1 MSTTTTETTPILQS
15 TLHTVTDSAE
25 FRSVLHQIRRG
36 ARVIS
41 ISGLVAGPARAL
53 ALAALQRE
61 TGKQFALVV
70 PAQRD
75 LEHWERDISFWYC
88 ALRGASECKDTVA
101 VLPSSESDPYAGG
114 SPHAETLE
122 QRALALWRLARTHP
136 DFVLLTSRA
145 MARRTIP
152 PAGMLKAGAVLRRDE
167 DTAPEELVDKFI
179 AGGYVREDP
188 IAAVGEFS
196 MRGGILDV
204 WPPGRDAP
212 ARIEFFGDTV
222 DSIREFDPETQLST
236 AQLTQIEIPPMREL
250 VVHASDFREWAS
262 QARLRWREERFAR
275 SLRDRTVYADE
286 GESFPGW
293 EWLISLGRE
302 NHATTFDYLKEAV
315 LVIDEP
321 VAVENFLSSAFQ
333 TLEQRQAE
341 TDAADDLGLRP
352 EELYLTAEELRS
364 RIDSKQRVELRALGR
379 TVSATDQ
386 ELALEAE
393 EPKISVGKERGR
405 KRPLFLF
412 PALSP
417 PGERGGVGGGVANG
431 GNLSPNP
438 SPLAERGT
446 ESDRL
451 ESRLVPTGGTSA
463 ASKRGEDTEIE
474 WRAQSVMRYHGRL
487 PDLARDVIARHANSK
502 ATTLF
507 VMPSRGVAER
517 VTEILREYEVN
528 ARLTSF
534 EEPSDAPAT
543 AQAIVTFGKLSGGF
557 ELPGTHASGVPPPER
572 EHAGGVR
579 TLVVHVEGDLFD
591 EAAEPAL
598 ERRSTA
604 IKREKKRRARAAA
617 FLSDFRDLKVNDYVV
632 HIDHGIARFGGLVTL
647 DLGPAQPSPAAIAAP
662 KRGEFM
668 LLYYA
673 EDAKLYVP
681 VERLDLVQ
689 RYSSAEGHQPTLD
702 KLGGIGWQKTKA
714 KAKRAMR
721 DMADELLRLYAERK
735 LVQGHS
741 FPPDAP
747 WQREFEEGFEYTLTP
762 DQETAIEDVKK
773 DMETPTPMDRLLC
786 GDVGYGK
793 TEVAMRAAFKAVMD
807 GKQTAVLT
815 PTTVLAYQH
824 FETFR
829 QRFAPFPIKVELLSR
844 FRSSKEQK
852 EVVKRVEGGEVDVV
866 IGTHRMLSKDVSF
879 RDLGL
884 VVVDEE
890 QRFGVAHKERL
901 KQLKKRVDVL
911 TLSATPIPRTLNMSL
926 SGLRDMSLIE
936 TPPSDRLAIQTQVV
950 QSSDTVIK
958 SAIELEL
965 SRGGQIFF
973 IHNRVESI
981 ETIAA
986 LVQRLVPACRI
997 AVGHGKMNEKEME
1010 RVMLD
1015 FIDFKYDVLVATT
1028 IIENGIDIP
1037 RANTIIINRADNYGL
1052 SQLYQLRGR
1061 VGRSNRR
1068 AYAYLLIPAEQEL
1081 SPIARRR
1088 LAAIR
1093 EFSEL
1098 GAGFRIA
1105 ALDLELRGAGNLLGG
1120 QQSGHM
1126 DALGFDL
1133 YTQMLER
1140 TVSELRGE
1148 QVEDETSV
1156 TINLAIDVAIP
1167 ETYVSDMGQRLRTYK
1182 RVSSARDEE
1191 ALTAIRAETEDRY
1204 GRIPESVEHLFAYAR
1219 LRQAAEDVGVVSID
1233 RAPGGIAFKL
1243 SEKARVAPEKLM
1255 EMVRLRDG
1263 ASFTPSGVLRLEL
1276 SEEERDEVLAVA
1288 RRVLLQIRSDG

>member
-1 MSTTTTETTPILQS
+1 MSATTETTSVLQS
-15 TLHTVTDSAE
+15 SLNGVLDSAE
-25 FRSVLHQIRRG
+25 FRNVLDQVNRG
-36 ARVIS
+36 ARVVS
-41 ISGLVAGPARAL
+41 ISGLIAGPARAL
-53 ALAALQRE
+53 VLAALQLESR
-61 TGKQFALVV
+61 KQFALVV

-75 LEHWERDISFWYC
+75 LESWERDLAFWYC
-88 ALRGASECKDTVA
+88 AVRGVDDCGDAVA
-101 VLPSSESDPYAGG
+101 VLPASESDPYAGG
-114 SPHAETLE
+114 SPHTETLE
-122 QRALALWRLARTHP
+122 RRALALWRLARLRQ
-136 DFVLLTSRA
+136 DFLLSTSRA
-145 MARRTIP
+145 LARRTIAP
-152 PAGMLKAGAVLRRDE
+152 KDILKAGAVIRRDE
-167 DTAPEELVDKFI
+167 DHAPEELVERLI
-179 AGGYVREDP
+179 ASGYVRDDP
-188 IAAVGEFS
+188 VGAVGELS
-196 MRGGILDV
+196 MRGGIIDV
-204 WPPGRDAP
+204 WPPGHAAP

-236 AQLTQIEIPPMREL
+236 TQLTENEIPPMREL
-250 VVHASDFREWAS
+250 MVRPSDFREWAS
-262 QARLRWREERFAR
+262 HARMRWRDERFAR
-275 SLRDRTVYADE
+275 ALRDRTVFADE
-286 GESFPGW
+286 GEDFPGW
-293 EWLISLGRE
+293 EWLISIVRE
-302 NHATTFDYLKEAV
+302 EHASICDYLKDAV
-315 LVIDEP
+315 LLIDEP
-321 VAVENFLSSAFQ
+321 VAVENFLSSAYQ
-333 TLEQRQAE
+333 TLEERFAE
-341 TDAADDLGLRP
+341 TDAADDLALRP
-352 EELYLTAEELRS
+352 EELYLTAEELRREIDARQ
-364 RIDSKQRVELRALGR
+364 RIEMRALGR
-379 TVSATDQ
+379 TAAKIDQ
-386 ELALEAE
+386 EIALDAE
-393 EPKISVGKERGR
+393 QPKISVGKDRP
-405 KRPLFLF
+405 KKQPLFLF
-412 PALSP
+412 PNVSV
-417 PGERGGVGGGVANG
+417 PGAIATGSTKSVV
-431 GNLSPNP
+431 PD
-438 SPLAERGT
+438 PLATARGT
-446 ESDRL
+446 
-451 ESRLVPTGGTSA
+451 
-463 ASKRGEDTEIE
+463 DTEEID
-474 WRAQSVMRYHGRL
+474 WKAQSVMRYHGRL
-487 PDLARDVIARHANSK
+487 PELARDVIDRRANSGS
-502 ATTLF
+502 TTLF

-534 EEPSDAPAT
+534 DEISGAASPVD
-543 AQAIVTFGKLSGGF
+543 AIVTIGKLSGGF
-557 ELPGTHASGVPPPER
+557 ELGTHASGVPAAKR
-572 EHAGGVR
+572 EHAGGMR
-579 TLVVHVEGDLFD
+579 TRLIVHVEGDLFD

-598 ERRSTA
+598 ERRATA

-617 FLSDFRDLKVNDYVV
+617 FRSDFRDLKVDDYVV

-647 DLGPAQPSPAAIAAP
+647 DLGPTESTARAVLSPAP
-662 KRGEFM
+662 RGEFM

-673 EDAKLYVP
+673 EEAKLYVP

-689 RYSSAEGHQPTLD
+689 RYSSAEGHQPALD
-702 KLGGIGWQKTKA
+702 RLGGIGWLKTKA

-735 LVQGHS
+735 LVEGHA
-741 FPPDAP
+741 FPQDAP
-747 WQREFEEGFEYTLTP
+747 WQREFEEGFEYSLTP
-762 DQETAIEDVKK
+762 DQETAIEDVKH

-824 FETFR
+824 FDTFR
-829 QRFAPFPIKVELLSR
+829 QRFAPFPVKVELLSR
-844 FRSSKEQK
+844 FRSLKEQK
-852 EVVKRVEGGEVDVV
+852 DVVKRVEGGEIDVV

-879 RDLGL
+879 KDLGL

-901 KQLKKRVDVL
+901 KQMKKRVDVL

-950 QSSDTVIK
+950 QSSDAVIK

-965 SRGGQIFF
+965 ARGGQIFF

-986 LVQRLVPACRI
+986 LVKRLVPQARI

-1015 FIDFKYDVLVATT
+1015 FIEYKYDVLVATT

-1081 SPIARRR
+1081 TPIARRR

-1093 EFSEL
+1093 EFSDL

-1120 QQSGHM
+1120 EQSGHM

-1140 TVSELRGE
+1140 TVAELRGE
-1148 QVEDETSV
+1148 QVEDEPTVS
-1156 TINLAIDVAIP
+1156 INLNIDVAIP
-1167 ETYVSDMGQRLRTYK
+1167 ESYISDMGQRLRTYK

-1191 ALTAIRAETEDRY
+1191 ALVAIAAETEDRY
-1204 GRIPESVEHLFAYAR
+1204 GRIPEPVEDLFNYAR

-1233 RAPGGIAFKL
+1233 RTRDGIAVKL
-1243 SEKARVAPEKLM
+1243 AEKARVAPDKLM
-1255 EMVRLRDG
+1255 ELIAAREG
-1263 ASFTPSGVLRLEL
+1263 ANFAPSGVLRLAL
-1276 SEEERDEVLAVA
+1276 SNEEKDEMLAVA
-1288 RRVLLQIRSDG
+1288 RRVLLQIKADS

>member
-1 MSTTTTETTPILQS
+1 MIPTTEPTSVLQTTLTSVIE
-15 TLHTVTDSAE
+15 SAE
-25 FRSVLHQIRRG
+25 CRRVLDDINRG

-41 ISGLVAGPARAL
+41 ISGLVAAPAKAL
-53 ALAALQRE
+53 VLATLQRE
-61 TGKQFALVV
+61 TGKQFAVV
-70 PAQRD
+70 TQAQRD
-75 LEHWERDISFWYC
+75 LESWERDLSFWYC
-88 ALRGASECKDTVA
+88 ALYCVSDCDDAIA
-101 VLPSSESDPYAGG
+101 VLPASESDPYAGA

-122 QRALALWRLARTHP
+122 KRALALWRLARYRRR
-136 DFVLLTSRA
+136 FVLLTTRA
-145 MARRTIP
+145 MARRTPGPQAILR
-152 PAGMLKAGAVLRRDE
+152 MGALVRRDE
-167 DTAPEELVDKFI
+167 DHAPEELVEKLL
-179 AGGYVREDP
+179 ACGYVREDP
-188 IAAVGEFS
+188 VRCVGEFS
-196 MRGGILDV
+196 IRGGILDV
-204 WPPGRDAP
+204 WPPGMDTP

-222 DSIREFDPETQLST
+222 DSIRSFDPETQLST
-236 AQLTQIEIPPMREL
+236 TQLAEIEIAPMREFA
-250 VVHASDFREWAS
+250 VNAGDFRDWSAK
-262 QARLRWREERFAR
+262 ARERWRDERFAR
-275 SLRDRTVYADE
+275 SLHDRTVYTDE
-286 GESFPGW
+286 GEDFPGW
-293 EWLISLGRE
+293 EWLLPIVRE
-302 NHATTFDYLKEAV
+302 NSASALDYFKDAV

-321 VAVENFLSSAFQ
+321 ATIESYLAGAFQ
-333 TLEQRQAE
+333 TLEERYAE
-341 TDAADDLGLRP
+341 TDAADDLALAP
-352 EELYLTAEELRS
+352 NELYLTPEELRA
-364 RIDSKQRVELRALGR
+364 RIDALPRVELRALGR
-379 TVSATDQ
+379 TAAKID
-386 ELALEAE
+386 EEIALEAE
-393 EPKISVGKERGR
+393 EPKVSLGKERPKR
-405 KRPLFLF
+405 KPLFLF
-412 PALSP
+412 PNADATPALSV
-417 PGERGGVGGGVANG
+417 EVEWK
-431 GNLSPNP
+431 SH
-438 SPLAERGT
+438 
-446 ESDRL
+446 
-451 ESRLVPTGGTSA
+451 SA
-463 ASKRGEDTEIE
+463 
-474 WRAQSVMRYHGRL
+474 MRYHGRL
-487 PDLARDVIARHANSK
+487 RDLAHDVIERHANQT

-507 VMPSRGVAER
+507 VMPTSGTAER
-517 VTEILREYEVN
+517 VAEILREYQANV
-528 ARLTSF
+528 RLTTATEIST
-534 EEPSDAPAT
+534 EQARVDAL
-543 AQAIVTFGKLSGGF
+543 VTSGRLSGGF
-557 ELPGTHASGVPPPER
+557 ELPSAH
-572 EHAGGVR
+572 
-579 TLVVHVEGDLFD
+579 LVVHVESDLFD
-591 EAAEPAL
+591 DAADVAL
-598 ERRSTA
+598 ERRGLSLQKQKA
-604 IKREKKRRARAAA
+604 EIKRKRTRAAA
-617 FLSDFRDLKVNDYVV
+617 FLSDFRDLKVGDFVV
-632 HIDHGIARFGGLVTL
+632 HIDHGIGRFGGLVTL
-647 DLGPAQPSPAAIAAP
+647 DLGPAPSLTLGVPP
-662 KRGEFM
+662 TTRGEFM

-673 EDAKLYVP
+673 EEAKLYVP

-689 RYSSAEGHQPTLD
+689 RYSSAEGHQPALD
-702 KLGGIGWQKTKA
+702 RLGGLGWQKTKA

-735 LVQGHS
+735 LVPGHA

-747 WQREFEEGFEYTLTP
+747 WQREFEEGFEYSLTP

-773 DMETPTPMDRLLC
+773 DMETATPMDRLLC

-824 FETFR
+824 FDTFR
-829 QRFAPFPIKVELLSR
+829 QRFAPFPVKIELLSR
-844 FRSSKEQK
+844 FRSPKEQK

-866 IGTHRMLSKDVSF
+866 IGTHRMLSKDVGF

-950 QSSDTVIK
+950 QSSDSVIK

-965 SRGGQIFF
+965 SRGGQVFF

-981 ETIAA
+981 DTIAA
-986 LVQRLVPACRI
+986 LVKRLVPQARM
-997 AVGHGKMNEKEME
+997 AVGHGQMNEKEME

-1015 FIDFKYDVLVATT
+1015 FIGYKYDVLVATT

-1093 EFSEL
+1093 EFSDL

-1140 TVSELRGE
+1140 TVAELRGE
-1148 QVEDETSV
+1148 QIEDETGVS
-1156 TINLAIDVAIP
+1156 INLGVNVAIP
-1167 ETYVSDMGQRLRTYK
+1167 ESYIADMGQRLRTYK

-1191 ALTAIRAETEDRY
+1191 ALAAIAAETEDRY
-1204 GRIPESVEHLFAYAR
+1204 GRVPEPVESLFAYAR
-1219 LRQAAEDVGVVSID
+1219 LRQTAEALGVISID
-1233 RAPGGIAFKL
+1233 RTREGMAIKMA
-1243 SEKARVAPEKLM
+1243 EKARVAPEKLM
-1255 EMVRLRDG
+1255 ELVQRRTG
-1263 ASFTPSGVLRLEL
+1263 SSFTPGGVLRLEL
-1276 SEEERDEVLAVA
+1276 DEDEKDHILDVA
-1288 RRVLLQIRSDG
+1288 RRVLLQVRASD

>member
-1 MSTTTTETTPILQS
+1 
-15 TLHTVTDSAE
+15 
-25 FRSVLHQIRRG
+25 
-36 ARVIS
+36 
-41 ISGLVAGPARAL
+41 
-53 ALAALQRE
+53 
-61 TGKQFALVV
+61 
-70 PAQRD
+70 
-75 LEHWERDISFWYC
+75 
-88 ALRGASECKDTVA
+88 
-101 VLPSSESDPYAGG
+101 
-114 SPHAETLE
+114 
-122 QRALALWRLARTHP
+122 
-136 DFVLLTSRA
+136 
-145 MARRTIP
+145 
-152 PAGMLKAGAVLRRDE
+152 
-167 DTAPEELVDKFI
+167 
-179 AGGYVREDP
+179 
-188 IAAVGEFS
+188 

-204 WPPGRDAP
+204 WPPGCDAP
-212 ARIEFFGDTV
+212 VRIEFFGDTV

-236 AQLTQIEIPPMREL
+236 TQLQQVEIAPMREL
-250 VVHASDFREWAS
+250 IVRASDFREWAS
-262 QARLRWREERFAR
+262 HARMRWRDERFTR

-302 NHATTFDYLKEAV
+302 NSSSAFDYLNDAV

-321 VAVENFLSSAFQ
+321 VAVENYLSTSFQ
-333 TLEQRQAE
+333 TLADRFAE
-341 TDAADDLGLRP
+341 NDAADDLGLRA
-352 EELYLTAEELRS
+352 EELYLTAEELRGQ
-364 RIDSKQRVELRALGR
+364 IDALQRVEMRALGR
-379 TVSATDQ
+379 TTAKLDQ
-386 ELALEAE
+386 ELALDAE
-393 EPKISVGKERGR
+393 QPKISVGKERAP

-412 PALSP
+412 PNIQPSLEAALVRP
-417 PGERGGVGGGVANG
+417 V
-431 GNLSPNP
+431 
-438 SPLAERGT
+438 
-446 ESDRL
+446 
-451 ESRLVPTGGTSA
+451 GTSPD
-463 ASKRGEDTEIE
+463 SKQNREDGAEID
-474 WRAQSVMRYHGRL
+474 WKAQSVMRYHGRL
-487 PDLARDVIARHANSK
+487 PDLARDVIDRHANS
-502 ATTLF
+502 ASTTLF

-534 EEPSDAPAT
+534 EDISESASVDAV
-543 AQAIVTFGKLSGGF
+543 ITFGKLSGGF
-557 ELPGTHASGVPPPER
+557 EFPSAH
-572 EHAGGVR
+572 
-579 TLVVHVEGDLFD
+579 LVVHVEADLFD
-591 EAAEPAL
+591 EAAEPAI
-598 ERRSTA
+598 ERRTAA

-617 FLSDFRDLKVNDYVV
+617 FLSDFRDLKVNDFVV

-647 DLGPAQPSPAAIAAP
+647 DLGPSQPTGVVAAP

-673 EDAKLYVP
+673 DEAKLYVP

-735 LVQGHS
+735 LVQGHA

-762 DQETAIEDVKK
+762 DQETAIEDVKN
-773 DMETPTPMDRLLC
+773 DMETATPMDRLLC

-829 QRFAPFPIKVELLSR
+829 QRFAAFPVKVDLLSR

-852 EVVKRVEGGEVDVV
+852 DVVKRVEGGEVDVV

-936 TPPSDRLAIQTQVV
+936 TPPSDRLAIQTQVA
-950 QSSDTVIK
+950 QSSDAVIK

-986 LVQRLVPACRI
+986 LVQRLVPQARI

-1015 FIDFKYDVLVATT
+1015 FIDYKYDVLVATT

-1037 RANTIIINRADNYGL
+1037 RANTIIINRADTYGL

-1120 QQSGHM
+1120 EQSGHM

-1156 TINLAIDVAIP
+1156 TINLGVNVAIP
-1167 ETYVSDMGQRLRTYK
+1167 ETYISDMGQRLRTYK
-1182 RVSSARDEE
+1182 RVSSARDED
-1191 ALTAIRAETEDRY
+1191 ALSAIRTETEDRY
-1204 GRIPESVEHLFAYAR
+1204 GRIPESVDDLFAYAR
-1219 LRQAAEDVGVVSID
+1219 LRQTAEDVGVVSID
-1233 RAPGGIAFKL
+1233 RAPGGIAIKL

-1255 EMVRLRDG
+1255 EMVRVREG
-1263 ASFTPSGVLRLEL
+1263 ATFTPSGVLRLEL
-1276 SEEERDEVLAVA
+1276 TQDERDEVLAVA

>member
-1 MSTTTTETTPILQS
+1 MTPTTETPSILQ
-15 TLHTVTDSAE
+15 TALNRVIDSAE
-25 FRSVLHQIRRG
+25 CRRVTDEIKRG
-36 ARVIS
+36 ARMIS
-41 ISGLVAGPARAL
+41 IGGLVAGPAKAL
-53 ALAALQRE
+53 VLAALQRE
-61 TGKQFALVV
+61 TGKQFAIVTQ
-70 PAQRD
+70 AQRD
-75 LEHWERDISFWYC
+75 LESWERDLSFWYC
-88 ALRGASECKDTVA
+88 ALHGVGEYEGAIA
-101 VLPSSESDPYAGG
+101 VLPASETDPYAGA

-122 QRALALWRLARTHP
+122 KRALALWRLARRQKGGPGVSPVEGHAQDARATS
-136 DFVLLTSRA
+136 FVLLTSRA
-145 MARRTIP
+145 MARRTASPQEIL
-152 PAGMLKAGAVLRRDE
+152 GIGTVIRRDE
-167 DTAPEELVDKFI
+167 DTAPEELVEKLL
-179 AGGYVREDP
+179 ACGYVREDP
-188 IAAVGEFS
+188 VRGVGEFS
-196 MRGGILDV
+196 IRGGILDV
-204 WPPGRDAP
+204 WPPGTDTP

-222 DSIREFDPETQLST
+222 DSIRSFDQETQLST
-236 AQLTQIEIPPMREL
+236 AQLAELEIAPMREFA
-250 VVHASDFREWAS
+250 VRPSDFREWAGR
-262 QARLRWREERFAR
+262 ARQRWGDDRFAR
-275 SLRDRTVYADE
+275 SLHDRTVYADE
-286 GESFPGW
+286 GEDFPGW
-293 EWLISLGRE
+293 EWLLPLVRASGASAL
-302 NHATTFDYLKEAV
+302 DYFKDAV

-321 VAVENFLSSAFQ
+321 ATIESYLASAFQ
-333 TLEQRQAE
+333 TLAERHAE
-341 TDAADDLGLRP
+341 TDAADDLALTP
-352 EELYLTAEELRS
+352 EELYLTAEELRA
-364 RIDSKQRVELRALGR
+364 RIDGLPRIELRALGR
-379 TVSATDQ
+379 TAAKID
-386 ELALEAE
+386 EEIALEAE
-393 EPKISVGKERGR
+393 EPKVSVGKQRAKR
-405 KRPLFLF
+405 KPLFLF
-412 PALSP
+412 PHEDADRMSALP
-417 PGERGGVGGGVANG
+417 
-431 GNLSPNP
+431 
-438 SPLAERGT
+438 AEV
-446 ESDRL
+446 EWKSH
-451 ESRLVPTGGTSA
+451 SA
-463 ASKRGEDTEIE
+463 
-474 WRAQSVMRYHGRL
+474 MRYHGRL
-487 PDLARDVIARHANSK
+487 PDLARDVIARRADQS

-507 VMPSRGVAER
+507 VMPGSGTAER
-517 VTEILREYEVN
+517 VAEILREYDVGV
-528 ARLTSF
+528 RLTTAT
-534 EEPSDAPAT
+534 EHSDSPTNVDAL
-543 AQAIVTFGKLSGGF
+543 VTSGRLSGGF
-557 ELPGTHASGVPPPER
+557 ELRGTHASGVPASER
-572 EHAGGVR
+572 AHAGSVR
-579 TLVVHVEGDLFD
+579 THLVVHVESDLFD
-591 EAAEPAL
+591 EAADSAL
-598 ERRSTA
+598 ERRGLSIQKQKAET
-604 IKREKKRRARAAA
+604 KRKRTRAAA
-617 FLSDFRDLKVNDYVV
+617 FLSDFRDLKVDDYVV
-632 HIDHGIARFGGLVTL
+632 HIDHGIGRFAGLVTL
-647 DLGPAQPSPAAIAAP
+647 DLGPTDPMIMRGLSTTAAT
-662 KRGEFM
+662 RGEFM

-673 EDAKLYVP
+673 EEAKLYVP

-702 KLGGIGWQKTKA
+702 RLGGLGWQKTKA

-735 LVQGHS
+735 LVPGHA

-747 WQREFEEGFEYTLTP
+747 WQREFEEGFEYSLTP

-773 DMETPTPMDRLLC
+773 DMETATPMDRLLC

-807 GKQTAVLT
+807 GKQAAVLT

-824 FETFR
+824 FDTFR
-829 QRFAPFPIKVELLSR
+829 QRFAPFPVKIELLSR
-844 FRSSKEQK
+844 FRSAKEQK

-866 IGTHRMLSKDVSF
+866 IGTHRMLSKDVGF

-950 QSSDTVIK
+950 QSHDSVIK

-965 SRGGQIFF
+965 SRGGQVFF

-986 LVQRLVPACRI
+986 LVKRLVPQARM
-997 AVGHGKMNEKEME
+997 AVGHGQMNEKEME

-1015 FIDFKYDVLVATT
+1015 FIAYKYDVLVATT

-1093 EFSEL
+1093 EFSDL

-1140 TVSELRGE
+1140 TVAELRGE

-1156 TINLAIDVAIP
+1156 SINLGANVAIP
-1167 ETYVSDMGQRLRTYK
+1167 ESYIADMGQRLRTYK
-1182 RVSSARDEE
+1182 RVSSARDDE
-1191 ALTAIRAETEDRY
+1191 ALAAIRAETEDRY
-1204 GRIPESVEHLFAYAR
+1204 GRIPEPVENLFAYAR
-1219 LRQAAEDVGVVSID
+1219 LRQTAEALGVISID
-1233 RAPGGIAFKL
+1233 RTRDGVAIKMA
-1243 SEKARVAPEKLM
+1243 EKARVAPEKIM
-1255 EMVRLRDG
+1255 ELVQQRLG

-1276 SEEERDEVLAVA
+1276 DQDEKDHSLEVA
-1288 RRVLLQIRSDG
+1288 RRVLLQIMASD